1 MPDLELTR
9 LPGDRRHYAIDGVG
23 TLRLQG
29 FFASGAVA
37 EGGGTHWVFTR
48 RSIMRR
54 LVDATDAAGTTVGEF
69 QPNSLRRG
77 GGLRWGGRRLMLRPA
92 ASFRERYAL
101 LDGDRELALLEG
113 KSWGRRPVRLSVATD
128 AAVEPG
134 LLLFAAFVV
143 RGLAE
148 DASAIAGAAA
158 STAATSS

>member
-1 MPDLELTR
+1 MELS
-9 LPGDRRHYAIDGVG
+9 IDPV
-23 TLRLQG
+23 T
-29 FFASGAVA
+29 SSVA
-37 EGGGTHWVFTR
+37 PLLSATGG
-48 RSIMRR
+48 
-54 LVDATDAAGTTVGEF
+54 
-69 QPNSLRRG
+69 
-77 GGLRWGGRRLMLRPA
+77 RPA

>member
-1 MPDLELTR
+1 MPDLELNR
-9 LPGDRRHYAIDGVG
+9 LPDDRRRYVIAGVG

-37 EGGGTHWVFTR
+37 ESEGMRWVFTR
-48 RSIMRR
+48 RGLLRR
-54 LVDATDAAGTTVGEF
+54 LVDATDAAGATVGTFE
-69 QPNSLRRG
+69 PGSLRRG
-77 GGLRWGGRRLMLRPA
+77 GALRWGDRRLVLRPA
-92 ASFRERYAL
+92 ASFRERYSL
-101 LDGDRELALLEG
+101 MDGDRELALLEG
-113 KSWGRRPVRLSVATD
+113 KSWGRRPVRLTVAADT
-128 AAVEPG
+128 AVEPG

>member
-1 MPDLELTR
+1 
-9 LPGDRRHYAIDGVG
+9 
-23 TLRLQG
+23 
-29 FFASGAVA
+29 
-37 EGGGTHWVFTR
+37 
-48 RSIMRR
+48 
-54 LVDATDAAGTTVGEF
+54 VGEF

-77 GGLRWGGRRLMLRPA
+77 GALRWGGRRLMLRPA